1 MLIQEGGTTMNERIK
16 QLRKTLGLT
25 LEKFG
30 AKLGVSKTAINKIES
45 GTNNITDQMFKAICR
60 EYNVEPLWLMEG
72 IGPMFIESDSN
83 TLNLVDDLLSGEN
96 EFVKNVFKT
105 FTKMKIEDW
114 EALERI
120 FDIYEQVKKE
130 RE

>member
-1 MLIQEGGTTMNERIK
+1 MTENERIK
-16 QLRKTLGLT
+16 EIRTALNLT

-30 AKLGVSKTAINKIES
+30 QKLGVTKTTISRLEKGERNL
-45 GTNNITDQMFKAICR
+45 TDQMFKAICR

-114 EALERI
+114 EALEHI

>member
-1 MLIQEGGTTMNERIK
+1 MNERIK

-114 EALERI
+114 EALEHI

>member
-1 MLIQEGGTTMNERIK
+1 MNERIK

-120 FDIYEQVKKE
+120 FDIYEQVKKRKRVE
-130 RE
+130 ETMKKSL

>member
-1 MLIQEGGTTMNERIK
+1 MNERIK

>member
-1 MLIQEGGTTMNERIK
+1 MNERIK

-30 AKLGVSKTAINKIES
+30 AKLGVSKTAINKIEN